1 MHLSPSTAVLG
12 NIGGMELVVI
22 FLIVLIVFGAKRM
35 PEFARS
41 LAKALREV
49 QKAGR
54 ELRNALVSA
63 DREPPTH
70 DYREIYGR
78 FADEEEEK
86 PGGEEK
92 KEGDEEESPAG

>member
-1 MHLSPSTAVLG
+1 MQTSPCMAVLG
-12 NIGGMELVVI
+12 NIGGIELIVI
-22 FLIVLIVFGAKRM
+22 LLVVLIVFGAKRM

-41 LAKALREV
+41 LAKAIREV

-54 ELRNALVSA
+54 ELRDTLVTA

-78 FADEEEEK
+78 FADEDEEK
-86 PGGEEK
+86 PGEGEK
-92 KEGDEEESPAG
+92 KEENKEEPPAG